1 MTCRPQ
7 DSRTSGRL
15 LAPHPAR
22 GPREVGRLGRPKP
35 SALRA
40 QRLRK
45 EGARLVPR
53 TPPPPPPCA
62 WVQLRWAGASPPAL
76 AALSAVRTPGTGGV
90 GLSWGQGQSLTRSGR
105 RSGRGLSP
113 WKRPPTPRLQRP
125 AATSQSKKG
134 PQASDS
140 RVWRPSHSAGRWAPC
155 GAELLPCARGPARFR
170 RGLLAG
176 VFGTRGP
183 SRAKSWR
190 SASTQLQ
197 LAAGT

>member
-7 DSRTSGRL
+7 DSRTSGRH
-15 LAPHPAR
+15 LAPHPAG
-22 GPREVGRLGRPKP
+22 GPREVGRHGRPKP

-76 AALSAVRTPGTGGV
+76 AALSAVRTPGSRSV

-113 WKRPPTPRLQRP
+113 WKRPPPQGYSDLRPCPRARRALRPPTVEFGALLTQRAAGHLAAPSCCPVRGDPLASAGDCSLVYSEPGGPPGPRAGVPRL
-125 AATSQSKKG
+125 
-134 PQASDS
+134 
-140 RVWRPSHSAGRWAPC
+140 
-155 GAELLPCARGPARFR
+155 
-170 RGLLAG
+170 
-176 VFGTRGP
+176 
-183 SRAKSWR
+183 R
-190 SASTQLQ
+190 SCS
-197 LAAGT
+197 